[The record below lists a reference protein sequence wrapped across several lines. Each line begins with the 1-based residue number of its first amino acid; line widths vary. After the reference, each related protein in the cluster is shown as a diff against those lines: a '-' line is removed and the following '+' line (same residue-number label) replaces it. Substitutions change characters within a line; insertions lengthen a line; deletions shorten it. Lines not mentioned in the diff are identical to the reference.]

1 MKMEY
6 SDCSAVAVGLFWS
19 QDMNRFEYKEAR
31 LGQSEQFVAKERNIK
46 LYDGEEKTN
55 FEEGEVVLTSH
66 RLFWGRPGEIAAGM
80 RVLCLHLKYVEA
92 LDEETASSFLFGK
105 KKRIIV
111 QLRPVETD
119 KAPGPMEYSTAS
131 HVKLSGK
138 SGIEEAFVRAL
149 HETVA
154 VRLWEVEGGSSGENS
169 PEKRAGIKLRTG
181 IVGIERG
188 IHEKQK
194 QTDESIA
201 VAFQDLKKL
210 MGMAKEMVTVSKAIA
225 TKIRNHDG
233 DISEDET
240 IRFKSYLMSLGIDD
254 PVTRGNFS
262 TNSDYF
268 GSLSKQLTEML
279 LDTLTEAG
287 GMMSLADVYC
297 RVNRARGLE
306 LLSPEDLLGACQLMD
321 GPIKLRQFPSGAMVL
336 QLDSHNDEIV
346 MEETEREIRE
356 QECLTVEHF
365 ARNKGISV
373 LLAQERLFT
382 AERAGRICRDE
393 SLEGLRFFPNLFLVE
408 KL

>member
-1 MKMEY
+1 
-6 SDCSAVAVGLFWS
+6 
-19 QDMNRFEYKEAR
+19 MNRFEYREAR
-31 LGQSEQFVAKERNIK
+31 LGQTEQFVAKERNIK

-66 RLFWGRPGEIAAGM
+66 RLFWGRAGEISSGM
-80 RVLCLHLKYVEA
+80 RVLCLHLKYVDT
-92 LDEETASSFLFGK
+92 LDEEMASSFIFGK

-119 KAPGPMEYSTAS
+119 KAPGPMEYSTAAY
-131 HVKLSGK
+131 VKLSGK

-149 HETVA
+149 QETVA
-154 VRLWEVEGGSSGENS
+154 ARLWDVEGSSGENS
-169 PEKRAGIKLRTG
+169 PEKRPGIKLRTG

-188 IHEKQK
+188 IHERQK

-201 VAFQDLKKL
+201 VAFQDMKKL

-240 IRFKSYLMSLGIDD
+240 IRFKAYLMSLGIDD
-254 PVTRGNFS
+254 PVTRGNYA
-262 TNSDYF
+262 TNTEYF
-268 GSLSKQLTEML
+268 GSLARQITEML
-279 LDTLTEAG
+279 LDAITEAG

-321 GPIKLRQFPSGAMVL
+321 GPMRLRQFPSGAMVL

-346 MEETEREIRE
+346 MEETQRHIEE
-356 QECLTVEHF
+356 QESLTVEHF

-393 SLEGLRFFPNLFLVE
+393 SLEGLRFFPNLFLRGVE
-408 KL
+408 A